1 MKTSARLPWLAT
13 LGMLL
18 SRGVYIGGEGTARAG
33 ARWCTLEGAW
43 INTTRGTTNAF
54 TLEGFL
60 IRTASDADALEGTY
74 KDGGYAASVS
84 GSGSSGSWLLSFVYT
99 DSSGSAETSM
109 VKKVTGTEEATD
121 AKNQFSF
128 KGTYTTWIN
137 GVQDDRT
144 GDVTLSGI
152 CKKT

>member
-54 TLEGFL
+54 TLEG
-60 IRTASDADALEGTY
+60 S
-74 KDGGYAASVS
+74 
-84 GSGSSGSWLLSFVYT
+84 
-99 DSSGSAETSM
+99 
-109 VKKVTGTEEATD
+109 
-121 AKNQFSF
+121 
-128 KGTYTTWIN
+128 
-137 GVQDDRT
+137 
-144 GDVTLSGI
+144 
-152 CKKT
+152 